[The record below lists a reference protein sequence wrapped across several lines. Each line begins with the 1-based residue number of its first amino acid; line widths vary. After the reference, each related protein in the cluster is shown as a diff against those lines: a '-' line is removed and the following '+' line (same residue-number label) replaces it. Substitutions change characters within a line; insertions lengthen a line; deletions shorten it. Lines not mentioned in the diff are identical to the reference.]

1 MRKTTVEMPVLASV
15 AVTRGML
22 GAGLALLLGDRLT
35 VKQRKVI
42 GWGLFLTGVVT
53 TGPLV
58 LRVMAGRHT

>member
-58 LRVMAGRHT
+58 LRVMSGRHT